1 MKIKRT
7 WRERLFSLTP
17 WVKYRPET
25 EADRLRRF
33 AETMQP
39 SMPMGF
45 DPLVKPT
52 VTVRDYLAEKGLEK
66 GARK

>member
-17 WVKYRPET
+17 WVTHREPT
-25 EADRLRRF
+25 EIERLRQF
-33 AETMQP
+33 AERMQP

-45 DPLVKPT
+45 DPLVKPNI
-52 VTVRDYLAEKGLEK
+52 TVRDYLAEKSVEK
-66 GARK
+66 GLRK

>member
-7 WRERLFSLTP
+7 WPERLFSLTP
-17 WVKYRPET
+17 WVTHRDET
-25 EADRLRRF
+25 AVERTRRL
-33 AETMQP
+33 AERMQP

-45 DPLVKPT
+45 DPLVKPN